1 MNDLLSNYLDVI
13 ISSAAFSTIAFFI
26 IKKIIASRFER
37 SLENHKGYIN
47 KELEGI
53 RHDQNKLYK
62 EFELFTVKK
71 HEHYPELYKKLEL
84 CIGEVMRL
92 RGNIRTLNYS
102 NAGKQDIQHFMEE
115 RLFTIKDREEI
126 LGLWETDKPGGIR
139 KLKERLERIKYNEAE
154 EEFINAN
161 NYFIL
166 NQFYFSEDLAE
177 ITRELLGKVHNLWL
191 NYDPDYRYYNDPDFM
206 KVLRN
211 ENPELIKVIGELKE
225 QIQSKIRNELT
236 R

>member
-1 MNDLLSNYLDVI
+1 
-13 ISSAAFSTIAFFI
+13 
-26 IKKIIASRFER
+26 
-37 SLENHKGYIN
+37 
-47 KELEGI
+47 
-53 RHDQNKLYK
+53 
-62 EFELFTVKK
+62 
-71 HEHYPELYKKLEL
+71 
-84 CIGEVMRL
+84 MRL

-126 LGLWETDKPGGIR
+126 LGLWDTDKPEGIR

-154 EEFINAN
+154 EQFINAN

-177 ITRELLGKVHNLWL
+177 ITRELLEKVHELWL
-191 NYDPDYRYYNDPDFM
+191 NYDPDYRYYNDADFM
-206 KVLRN
+206 KELRN
-211 ENPELIKVIGELKE
+211 ENSELIKVIGELKE